1 MSSKTNNRNIA
12 RRHEWCTVSDV
23 IHSQV
28 RLKLRL
34 TTGFSKMEA
43 VSGPHKSIF
52 GELNRNLHL
61 RERTREIIQN
71 NEYRKFCQDNS

>member
-1 MSSKTNNRNIA
+1 
-12 RRHEWCTVSDV
+12 
-23 IHSQV
+23 
-28 RLKLRL
+28 
-34 TTGFSKMEA
+34 MEA

-52 GELNRNLHL
+52 GELNRSLHL